1 MWNLKCINNEEV
13 TDEKVVKFKNII
25 GRDEIRIFFSS
36 NGYAMADCI
45 MESITYMQAG
55 EKLKFIFPNK
65 IKFIEVER
73 LAD

>member
-13 TDEKVVKFKNII
+13 TDKKVVKFKNVI
-25 GRDEIRIFFSS
+25 GRDEIRTFFSR
-36 NGYAMADCI
+36 NGYAMADRN
-45 MESITYMQAG
+45 MESIIYMQAG

-65 IKFIEVER
+65 IKYIEVKR

>member
-13 TDEKVVKFKNII
+13 INEKVVKFKNII
-25 GRDEIRIFFSS
+25 GRDAIRTFFAS
-36 NGYAMADCI
+36 NGYAMMDCE

-55 EKLKFIFPNK
+55 EKLKFSFPNK
-65 IKFIEVER
+65 IKYIEVEK